1 MPERYGPGWPQR
13 FAEALLNLRLMGR
26 RAWLALLGIGVGC
39 AAVVALLNMG
49 HGAAQHVQAL
59 FKGMGSELMVVELER
74 QGRGNG
80 AVTPDL
86 TDVSAYVRVVAPLIV
101 AASTVQRPGLR
112 QDAMVVGSTAQLAAV
127 LGLAAREGRLLSVH
141 DVDSLHVVLG
151 ASLAAQLAARPGQ
164 QLQMGH
170 YLFHV
175 VGVLAATG
183 DNPLLPIMLDQAV
196 LMPLSG
202 MHRLMPAPEVGLMLA
217 LGLDPHPLAQSAE
230 RLVAHLQA
238 QLPQHQVTVRLP
250 SQLLEGMTGQSQMLN
265 GLLAGFAGIALL
277 LGGVGVMNVMLMN
290 VAERRREI
298 GLRLALGARARDIGW
313 SFLLEALLLSCTG
326 ALGGAVA
333 GLLAAW
339 LFAWWSGWPLSLA
352 IYPVP
357 LGVAASLVSGL
368 LSGLY
373 PALAAARLLPVE
385 ALREE

>member
-26 RAWLALLGIGVGC
+26 KAWLALLGIGVGC

-59 FKGMGSELMVVELER
+59 FKGMGSELMVVELAR
-74 QGRGNG
+74 PDRGAR

-86 TDVSAYVRVVAPLIV
+86 TGVSTYVRVAAPLIV
-101 AASTVQRPGLR
+101 AASTVQRPGAR
-112 QDAMVVGSTAQLAAV
+112 QDAMIVGSTAQLAEV
-127 LGLAAREGRLLSVH
+127 LGLSAREGRLLSVH
-141 DVDSLHVVLG
+141 DATFPHVLLG
-151 ASLAAQLAARPGQ
+151 ATLAAQLAVKPGERL
-164 QLQMGH
+164 QLGH
-170 YLFHV
+170 YLFDV

-183 DNPLLPIMLDQAV
+183 DNPLLPFMLDQTV

-202 MHRLMPAPEVGLMLA
+202 MRRLMPAPEVGLMLA
-217 LGLDPHPLAQSAE
+217 LGRDPHPLAQSAV

-250 SQLLEGMTGQSQMLN
+250 SHLLQGMAGQSQMLN
-265 GLLAGFAGIALL
+265 WLLAGFAGIALL

-313 SFLLEALLLSCTG
+313 AFLLEALLLSCTG
-326 ALGGAVA
+326 ALAGAVA

-339 LFAWWSGWPLSLA
+339 LFAWLSGWPLSLA
-352 IYPVP
+352 IFSLP
-357 LGVAASLVSGL
+357 LGVAASLVAGL

-373 PALAAARLLPVE
+373 PALAAARLQPVE